1 MTKEP
6 QIGYLLAPQRRKTF
20 FMASSTESTP
30 TETEASADVAE
41 SSAPETV
48 ETEAAEA
55 PAVPEPAVAEPAVAE
70 PAAAE
75 PAAAPKAA
83 APSNSR
89 FSEAERT
96 LRKERVAK
104 AKDALARSVGVK
116 GDHVAPARAS
126 LKMYLQRLNEPNQP
140 DDARFELL
148 INGPFTAPP
157 KKKTNDRKF

>member
-1 MTKEP
+1 
-6 QIGYLLAPQRRKTF
+6 
-20 FMASSTESTP
+20 MASSTESTP
-30 TETEASADVAE
+30 TETEASTDVAE
-41 SSAPETV
+41 SPTP

-55 PAVPEPAVAEPAVAE
+55 PAVAE

-75 PAAAPKAA
+75 SAPEVPAAAPKAA